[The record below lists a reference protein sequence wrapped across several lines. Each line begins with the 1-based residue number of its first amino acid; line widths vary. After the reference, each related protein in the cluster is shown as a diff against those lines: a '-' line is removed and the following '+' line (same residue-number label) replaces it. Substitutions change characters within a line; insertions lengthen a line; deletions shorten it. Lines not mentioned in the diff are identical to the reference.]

1 MAIGLG
7 RKTVIRPS
15 IQSEDRTPSRRRAHA
30 APPHWRLAGRA
41 LWLLASLVHV
51 QAIARAVGFG
61 EAGVEWF
68 RAGVL
73 LVGMA
78 FCLLKVA
85 DVAAFRLKPGWRPWL
100 VGLLTLILIHAGMMP
115 GLHDSVADVWAAGTM
130 GTAALAWTR
139 PVLAHV
145 LKRLDRA
152 GRYRP
157 RLILPL
163 VGLASDWLPPIRRL
177 LLCRLIVTP
186 RAPPRAA

>member
-1 MAIGLG
+1 MVIGLG

-30 APPHWRLAGRA
+30 APPRRWLAGRA

-61 EAGVEWF
+61 EAGAEWF

-85 DVAAFRLKPGWRPWL
+85 DVAALRLKPGWRPWL
-100 VGLLTLILIHAGMMP
+100 VGLLALVLIHAGMMP
-115 GLHDSVADVWAAGTM
+115 GLNDSVADVWAAGTL
-130 GTAALAWTR
+130 GTTALAWIR
-139 PVLAHV
+139 PRLARV
-145 LKRLDRA
+145 LKRLDRV
-152 GRYRP
+152 RRDRP

-163 VGLASDWLPPIRRL
+163 VGLPSDWLPSIRRL

-186 RAPPRAA
+186 RAPPRTA